1 MSAWFDA
8 IGDEANKPYYK
19 ELSKKVNAAYKN
31 TTVYPPKEDIMKALT
46 LTPPENVKCVILGQD
61 PYHEPGQAMGL
72 SFSVRDGIRIPPSLV
87 NIYKESEN
95 EYGYPTPET
104 GDLTAWAE
112 QGVLLLNAILTVEA
126 HQAASHKDFGWAQFT
141 DAVIQHVNTLD
152 QPVVY
157 MLWGSFARSKK
168 AFLNNPKH
176 LVLESAHPSP
186 LSAYRGFL
194 GNGHFKKCNDFLE
207 ANGIEKID
215 WSRH

>member
-1 MSAWFDA
+1 
-8 IGDEANKPYYK
+8 
-19 ELSKKVNAAYKN
+19 
-31 TTVYPPKEDIMKALT
+31 
-46 LTPPENVKCVILGQD
+46 
-61 PYHEPGQAMGL
+61 
-72 SFSVRDGIRIPPSLV
+72 
-87 NIYKESEN
+87 
-95 EYGYPTPET
+95 
-104 GDLTAWAE
+104 LTAWAE

-141 DAVIQHVNTLD
+141 DAIIQHVNTLD